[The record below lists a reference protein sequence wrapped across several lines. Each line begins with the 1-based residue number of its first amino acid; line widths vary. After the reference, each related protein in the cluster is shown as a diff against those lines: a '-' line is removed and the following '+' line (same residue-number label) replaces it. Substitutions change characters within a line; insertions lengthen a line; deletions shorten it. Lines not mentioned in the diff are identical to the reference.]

1 MNKFMFLVVMLIA
14 ATASAQQLD
23 LKALDKYADSAKSK
37 TEINM
42 DESMLKAA
50 ATSLSDKQKDE
61 KIARKS
67 VEGLKGFY
75 LRAYEFNDTFVLN
88 LEELKPLVDQLKAP
102 DWKPLLRNKEA
113 KEQTEIWMHY
123 TNGMAD
129 GMVLIAAE
137 PHELTVINGIGV
149 TNLNDLKALGKMDP
163 LK

>member
-1 MNKFMFLVVMLIA
+1 MNKFMFLVAMLIA
-14 ATASAQQLD
+14 ASASAQQLD

-50 ATSLSDKQKDE
+50 ANSLNEKQKDE

-67 VEGLKGFY
+67 AEGLKGFY
-75 LRAYEFNDTFVLN
+75 LRSYEFDGTVELK
-88 LEELKPLVDQLKAP
+88 LEELKPLIDQLKAP

-113 KEQTEIWMHY
+113 NEQTEIWMHY

-137 PHELTVINGIGV
+137 KHELTVINGIGV
-149 TNLNDLKALGKMDP
+149 TNMSDLKALGKMDP

>member
-1 MNKFMFLVVMLIA
+1 MNKLMFVVLMLIA

-23 LKALDKYADSAKSK
+23 LKALDKYADGAKSK

-42 DESMLKAA
+42 DESMLKSA
-50 ATSLSDKQKDE
+50 ATSLNEKQKDE

-75 LRAYEFNDTFVLN
+75 LRSYEFSDTFVLN
-88 LEELKPLVDQLKAP
+88 LDELKPLVDQLKAP

-113 KEQTEIWMHY
+113 REQTEIWMHY
-123 TNGMAD
+123 TNGTAD

-149 TNLNDLKALGKMDP
+149 TNMSDLKALGKMDP